1 MMNAAMPTAII
12 RSRHQRDIHA
22 SVRRVRLIGSKSGGG
37 GLGVSSIA
45 VQFYSIGCS
54 RGRAGIRALGRVIL
68 VVSWVVRSAPSV
80 VPSALSCPEA
90 LLSCAILEFHGR
102 AAKDFLPRNLRLPD
116 ERPRFRKGR
125 WHASLSGIPAGPNC

>member
-1 MMNAAMPTAII
+1 
-12 RSRHQRDIHA
+12 
-22 SVRRVRLIGSKSGGG
+22 SVRRARLIGSKSGGG

-68 VVSWVVRSAPSV
+68 VASWV
-80 VPSALSCPEA
+80 VPSAPSCREA

-102 AAKDFLPRNLRLPD
+102 AAKNFLPRNLRLPD

-125 WHASLSGIPAGPNC
+125 WHASLSGIPAGSYRRGSRSGPLQHLLYPR